1 MKTKDAA
8 ITRNYGFYLGL
19 IPAIAIIAAWSFGL
33 SAVIRKNFDPPIPQW
48 FVVILVAA
56 GIIGVLMLFAR
67 VVRTPTGRLLAS
79 IGVACLVVPLIA
91 TVFGGAYLWISD
103 RLARNRQPLGT
114 LILGVGLGITVF
126 GFGMATAM
134 EVLHMVL
141 VFAGSVI
148 GLIVVRL
155 NSRPGPLSLMT
166 FGALHFL
173 TFFLAMAV
181 ASVED
186 QQRRTEAQR
195 PTPTRNTPAEQDG
208 GGQPSARPES
218 R

>member
-8 ITRNYGFYLGL
+8 ITRNYGFYFVL
-19 IPAIAIIAAWSFGL
+19 IPAIALLAAWSFGL

-67 VVRTPTGRLLAS
+67 VVRTPTGRRFAG

-91 TVFGGAYLWISD
+91 TVFGGAYLWISE
-103 RLARNRQPLGT
+103 RLARNRQLLGT

-155 NSRPGPLSLMT
+155 NSRSGPLSLMT
-166 FGALHFL
+166 FGTLHFL

-195 PTPTRNTPAEQDG
+195 PTPTQNTPAEQGG

>member
-8 ITRNYGFYLGL
+8 ITRNYGFYFVL
-19 IPAIAIIAAWSFGL
+19 IPAIALLAAWSFGL

-67 VVRTPTGRLLAS
+67 VVRTPTGRRFAG

-91 TVFGGAYLWISD
+91 TVFGGAYLWISE
-103 RLARNRQPLGT
+103 RLARNRQLLGT

-195 PTPTRNTPAEQDG
+195 PTPTQNTPAEQGG

>member
-8 ITRNYGFYLGL
+8 ITRNYGIYFGL
-19 IPAIAIIAAWSFGL
+19 IPAIALLAAWSFGL

-56 GIIGVLMLFAR
+56 WIIGVLMLFAR
-67 VVRTPTGRLLAS
+67 VVRTPTGRRFAG

-126 GFGMATAM
+126 GFGRATAM

-141 VFAGSVI
+141 VFVGSVI

-195 PTPTRNTPAEQDG
+195 PTPTRTTPAEQDG